1 MKRNVSAGFPWLAIF
16 LWLFSLAAPVLAAKL
31 DPASEEF
38 YHMARHFLTR
48 NEEKAFANLSTPELR
63 QEFIEAF
70 WNIRNPGPESGENE
84 FRTELETRFEF
95 VNKYLREANRPGWDT
110 ARGMVYL
117 LLGPPSMIN
126 AGQTTSSLSA
136 SRNNPMPDSM
146 IWPYLELNLDV
157 WFIDR
162 EGFGI
167 FDLDMAN
174 TSPRLLEYFK
184 AAKIRFLQNG
194 SKEAEERF
202 LEFKAEIEPA
212 KDRLLVSIAAKDL
225 RFDIDAE
232 GGYAARIHLTVNLYQ
247 SDGTVI
253 TCKDNQRI
261 VLTPEMRKKGRL
273 PIEWTIPLNKGKTQ
287 IDLLVLD
294 QAGGRSNR
302 RLLSVKKK

>member
-31 DPASEEF
+31 DPASKEF

>member
-48 NEEKAFANLSTPELR
+48 NEEKAFANLSTPESR
-63 QEFIEAF
+63 GKFIEAF
-70 WNIRNPGPESGENE
+70 WNIRNPAPDSGENE
-84 FRTELETRFEF
+84 FRTELETRFGF

-110 ARGMVYL
+110 DRGMVYL
-117 LLGPPSMIN
+117 LLGPPSLVN
-126 AGQTTSSLSA
+126 AGQTTSSLSV
-136 SRNNPMPDSM
+136 SRSDPMPDSL

-162 EGFGI
+162 QGFGI

-212 KDRLLVSIAAKDL
+212 KDRLLVTIATQDL
-225 RFDIDAE
+225 RFEIDAR
-232 GGYAARIHLTVNLYQ
+232 GGYTARIHLAVNLYQ
-247 SDGTVI
+247 PDGTVV
-253 TCKDNQRI
+253 THKDNRLI
-261 VLTPEMRKKGRL
+261 VLAPEMEKKGRL
-273 PIEWTIPLNKGKTQ
+273 PIEWTIPLQKGKTQ
-287 IDLLVLD
+287 VDLLVLD
-294 QAGGRSNR
+294 QVGGRSNR
-302 RLLSVKKK
+302 RLISVKKK